1 MDMKEPA
8 RAGLLVV
15 VIRNTLANEG
25 SRLYSCS
32 GRRVVFSGD
41 PEVVRSTERTDCRG
55 QGHETGSRGKGCV
68 PWRDLDPPPTALSP
82 VHSRI

>member
-1 MDMKEPA
+1 MDKKDPA

-32 GRRVVFSGD
+32 GRRCRVQWRSGGGKEHRED
-41 PEVVRSTERTDCRG
+41 GVQRARARDRVEG
-55 QGHETGSRGKGCV
+55 QGVRT
-68 PWRDLDPPPTALSP
+68 LA
-82 VHSRI
+82 